1 MASWHDVLCVRGIFP
16 VLSQSLVLDQARRQ
30 SAHTSEK
37 QGTMW
42 PANLS
47 AKEKHKIASVQTR
60 LGPQLEVEECMAS
73 RRARIPAGA
82 SALLIIIEGRYPD
95 GSLIGLPVE
104 PSKSLSESRNDA
116 TGAPTWS

>member
-1 MASWHDVLCVRGIFP
+1 MMFSVYGVSS
-16 VLSQSLVLDQARRQ
+16 LSQSLVLDQALRQ

-37 QGTMW
+37 QGTNFA

-47 AKEKHKIASVQTR
+47 AKEKHKIASVQKR

-82 SALLIIIEGRYPD
+82 SALLILIEGS
-95 GSLIGLPVE
+95 SLMGV
-104 PSKSLSESRNDA
+104 
-116 TGAPTWS
+116 